1 MLLFFTARAGREKN
15 GRAAIMIKREEEE
28 EDDDDDKDRDEEE
41 CIVDGSEDVVDGL
54 KSVGE
59 CKSFPTGAM
68 KLRLVKHFM
77 SELVLVSL

>member
-15 GRAAIMIKREEEE
+15 GRAAVMIKREEEE
-28 EDDDDDKDRDEEE
+28 EEDVDRDRDEEE
-41 CIVDGSEDVVDGL
+41 CVVDGSEDVVDGL

-68 KLRLVKHFM
+68 KLRRFKHFM
-77 SELVLVSL
+77 SLSWF